1 MVYASEVLPFKVLIP
16 SGADGPIEMLAEH
29 SVLRFGIVDRPHAKA
44 LPGKWEAPGVYMLL
58 DRLDFDGV
66 WGAYVGKASPG
77 GLRQRVLSHARSN
90 AHWYRAIL
98 IRRDTEHPFHSGQAG
113 WLEGHLYDLL
123 AGSPLVRLHN
133 GNRPQD
139 LTVSSDD
146 QISMRSYIPPIR
158 SVLHLL
164 GHRLTPPASSRA
176 RRRSNGERGSERP
189 VGTTATELR
198 SATDA
203 PVSGVA
209 SFNGHMRTSPGKDEA
224 PAARRRRSGTGKK
237 KRHEVKLIDLISAGL
252 LAPGAILVPASSA
265 YTRTA
270 VVNADGGVQFGKRA
284 CTSLSEPGQLQTGY
298 PVNGWT
304 FWKVRMPQ
312 GLVSLAALRRQ
323 LEERRA
329 DQSSSSPL

>member
-16 SGADGPIEMLAEH
+16 SDANGPIEMVVEH
-29 SVLRFGIVDRPHAKA
+29 SVIRFCVVDRLHVKA
-44 LPGKWEAPGVYMLL
+44 LRGKWEAPGVYMLL
-58 DRLDFDGV
+58 DRLDSEGV

-77 GLRQRVLSHARSN
+77 GLRQRILSHARSKD
-90 AHWYRAIL
+90 HWYRAVL
-98 IRRDTEHPFHSGQAG
+98 IRRDIEHPFHSGQAG

-123 AGSPLVRLHN
+123 TNSPLVRLHN

-164 GHRLTPPASSRA
+164 GHQLTPPASSRA
-176 RRRSNGERGSERP
+176 RRRPHSERGSERP
-189 VGTTATELR
+189 MVTTATELR
-198 SATDA
+198 SGTDSLD
-203 PVSGVA
+203 PGVA
-209 SFNGHMRTSPGKDEA
+209 TSSGNGRVPTSPGKNKM
-224 PAARRRRSGTGKK
+224 PARRGGTGKK